1 MILSGG
7 SDGLVAVSSPTT
19 GMTVRMINDHQG
31 APITCFDVTLLQ
43 VLILNLSFLI
53 QLHLI
58 EKVKY
63 DKNHHQHHQSFIAC
77 PAAIKIQIFALVA
90 CHLYITT
97 HRYRP
102 ASKPWQSASTISHM
116 FSYSCLCGV
125 TF

>member
-63 DKNHHQHHQSFIAC
+63 DKGHHHQSSIAC
-77 PAAIKIQIFALVA
+77 LAAIKTQIFTLVA
-90 CHLYITT
+90 CHPCIAT

-102 ASKPWQSASTISHM
+102 ASKPWQSPPSHSPM
-116 FSYSCLCGV
+116 FSYSCLCDV